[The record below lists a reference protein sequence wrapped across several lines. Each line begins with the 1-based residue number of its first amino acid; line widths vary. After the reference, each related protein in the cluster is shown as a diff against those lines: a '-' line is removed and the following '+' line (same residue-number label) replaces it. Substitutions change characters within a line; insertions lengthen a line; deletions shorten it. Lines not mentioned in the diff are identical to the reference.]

1 MPLPPPESRVRLAA
15 ALGLAFVL
23 AVVLASAAIRLGSAS
38 AYFPSHEFFLRTLRG
53 IHRLSAS
60 LELLAA
66 LWLGWMAWQGRR
78 ERPRL
83 AIAAALALAVTA
95 FLAILGILAGQNPPP
110 VAALGNLLGGLALT
124 VVFAWMLAA
133 VRRDAS
139 QSFGS
144 AFFLLGLFLGLQ
156 CVIGARI
163 SILSLKA
170 PSLQL
175 HALLG
180 LGLAALL
187 AWAAIRRRTR
197 GLLGLAFL
205 APIAGFTALQYDHSA
220 GAAFVHAAAAAALLA
235 TGAFVAGRNSIRDA

>member
-1 MPLPPPESRVRLAA
+1 MRLSA

-38 AYFPSHEFFLRTLRG
+38 AYFPAHEFFLRTLRG

-66 LWLGWMAWQGRR
+66 IWLGWMAWRRRR
-78 ERPRL
+78 ERAGL
-83 AIAAALALAVTA
+83 AIAAALALAVTL
-95 FLAILGILAGQNPPP
+95 FLAVLGILAGQNPPP

-124 VVFAWMLAA
+124 VLFASMLGA
-133 VRRDAS
+133 VRPGAS
-139 QSFGS
+139 QSSRS
-144 AFFLLGLFLGLQ
+144 AFFLAGLLLGLQ

-187 AWAAIRRRTR
+187 AWVAIRRGT
-197 GLLGLAFL
+197 GWLLVLALL

-220 GAAFVHAAAAAALLA
+220 GAAFAHAAAAAALLA
-235 TGAFVAGRNSIRDA
+235 ASAFLVGRSARLDA

>member
-83 AIAAALALAVTA
+83 AIAAALALVVTL
-95 FLAILGILAGQNPPP
+95 FLAVLGILAGQNPPP
-110 VAALGNLLGGLALT
+110 VAALGNLLGGLTLT
-124 VVFAWMLAA
+124 VLFAFMLAA

-139 QSFGS
+139 RSSGS
-144 AFFLLGLFLGLQ
+144 SFFLLGLFLALQ
-156 CVIGARI
+156 GVIGARI
-163 SILSLKA
+163 SILALKA
-170 PSLQL
+170 PTLQL

-180 LGLAALL
+180 LALAALL
-187 AWAAIRRRTR
+187 AWAALRRGTR
-197 GLLGLAFL
+197 WLFVLALL

-220 GAAFVHAAAAAALLA
+220 GAAFVHAVAAAAFLA
-235 TGAFVAGRNSIRDA
+235 MCAFIFGRDA

>member
-15 ALGLAFVL
+15 ALGLGFVL

-38 AYFPSHEFFLRTLRG
+38 YFPIHESFLRILRG
-53 IHRLSAS
+53 VHRLSAS

-66 LWLGWMAWQGRR
+66 VWLGWMAWQGRR

-83 AIAAALALAVTA
+83 AIAAALALAVTL
-95 FLAILGILAGQNPPP
+95 FLAVLGILAGQNPPP
-110 VAALGNLLGGLALT
+110 VAALGNLLGGLMLT
-124 VVFAWMLAA
+124 VLFAFMLAA
-133 VRRDAS
+133 ARRDAS
-139 QSFGS
+139 QSFES
-144 AFFLLGLFLGLQ
+144 AVFLPGVLLALQ

-170 PSLQL
+170 PTLQL

-180 LGLAALL
+180 LALAALL
-187 AWAAIRRRTR
+187 AWVAVRRGTR
-197 GLLGLAFL
+197 WLFVLALL

-220 GAAFVHAAAAAALLA
+220 GAAFAHAVAAAAFLA
-235 TGAFVAGRNSIRDA
+235 MCAFIFGRDA